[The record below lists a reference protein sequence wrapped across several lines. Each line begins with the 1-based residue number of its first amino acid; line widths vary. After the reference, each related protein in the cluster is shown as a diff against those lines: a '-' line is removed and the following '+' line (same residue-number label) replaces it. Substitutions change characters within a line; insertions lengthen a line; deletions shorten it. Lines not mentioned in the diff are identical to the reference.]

1 MLVKDWMSK
10 PVITVE
16 GDASIVDVTNLLKEH
31 HIRHVPVVAK
41 GKVIGII
48 TDRDLKRVSASDANT
63 LDLHELLYLL
73 SRLKVKKVMTP
84 DPVWVPEE
92 YTVEEAANLFFEHQI
107 SGLPVI
113 NNRNELVGIIT
124 QTDLLRVMMARFGPG
139 KRGIEFALL
148 LEDRIGSIQEVID
161 VIRKY
166 GGRLNSVIRS
176 FEQVPDERYRRVY
189 IRFYGIDRHKLPQ
202 LKEELK
208 EKARLLYM
216 VDLREN
222 IREIYEES

>member
-16 GDASIVDVTNLLKEH
+16 AEASIVEVTNLLKERN
-31 HIRHVPVVAK
+31 IRHLPVVAK
-41 GKVIGII
+41 GKVIGMI

-73 SRLKVKKVMTP
+73 SKLQVKKVMTKN
-84 DPVWVPEE
+84 PVWVPAE
-92 YTVEEAANLFFEHQI
+92 YTVEEAANLFLEHKI
-107 SGLPVI
+107 SGLPVV
-113 NNRNELVGIIT
+113 NGRDDLVGIIT
-124 QTDLLRVMMARFGPG
+124 QTDLLKVMMARSGPG
-139 KRGIEFALL
+139 KRGIEFALM

-161 VIRKY
+161 VIRKF
-166 GGRLNSVIRS
+166 GGRLNSVLRS
-176 FEQVPDERYRRVY
+176 FEQVPDKRYRRVY

-202 LKEELK
+202 LKEDLQ